1 MTRYKKRPL
10 NETAMFIRPLLGFPK
25 ILATVAVSKLKD
37 FADAIGFDY
46 TGRCANDLLDL
57 YCGTASLDD
66 LYFRR
71 VSRMERLRQA
81 NFPAPVPVADLAP
94 VLQLPYYP
102 EKPPTT
108 VYNGVCGQNGATPI
122 EGVDPPANAIVG
134 GFSTVAG
141 NGKANGKAKKAAKM
155 ADEPLYAKKGKRYSL
170 AKDGQEG
177 PLYRKVKIG
186 KVFRYLPA

>member
-1 MTRYKKRPL
+1 M
-10 NETAMFIRPLLGFPK
+10 GFPK
-25 ILATVAVSKLKD
+25 ILANVALEKLKGL
-37 FADAIGFDY
+37 ADVIGFDY
-46 TGRCANDLLDL
+46 TGKSANDLLDL

-108 VYNGVCGQNGATPI
+108 VSNGVCGQNGATPI
-122 EGVDPPANAIVG
+122 EGVDQPSNAIVG

-141 NGKANGKAKKAAKM
+141 NGKAKKTAKM

-170 AKDGQEG
+170 AAAGQEG
-177 PLYRKVKIG
+177 PMYRKVKIG